1 MPRPDDPPTG
11 AWPQGSAPP
20 SDSASL
26 ATPGTGRPH
35 LIEPDSVHQ
44 PKMTVSVQRIGSSLG
59 GLTIAMW
66 LFVALVMGLA
76 IGAVT
81 GTVAALIVIG

>member
-1 MPRPDDPPTG
+1 
-11 AWPQGSAPP
+11 
-20 SDSASL
+20 
-26 ATPGTGRPH
+26 
-35 LIEPDSVHQ
+35 
-44 PKMTVSVQRIGSSLG
+44 MTVSVQRIGSSLG